1 MTGTLEDSQADSAP
15 EVSEVVSVQA
25 VSGVSEEETSEEAEQ
40 AGTGNAMP
48 KSLQKGHSLPLSEI
62 CHDIAAVKGRRIE

>member
-15 EVSEVVSVQA
+15 EVSVV

>member
-15 EVSEVVSVQA
+15 EVSVVVSVQA
-25 VSGVSEEETSEEAEQ
+25 VSEEETSEEAEQ

-48 KSLQKGHSLPLSEI
+48 KSLQKRHSLPLSEI